1 MRLYFSTPVWGE
13 GHIELF
19 KTIGLPSLLSP
30 FNLPA
35 LAEPAKCRYFIYTRP
50 QDVEHLKDCEAFR
63 RLEGLIPVEI
73 HLLPDLIE
81 LPYLVFAECNSDT
94 LRRADEDDVAAV
106 FLPPDCVWSDGSF
119 ANLQKLAD
127 AGKSVVHISGV
138 RLNKDTA
145 VPELALRRDQNG
157 SVLNIGAREL
167 TKFGLRN
174 LHPVARSHFWRE
186 YDGALL
192 PTNLY
197 WTTPD
202 EGLVIRCFHLHPLL
216 VKSQIK
222 FANFSGT
229 IDDDLALSA
238 CPDPSTEYIVE
249 DSDEILT
256 FELSPPHHRVGGF
269 PYSKNSVASI
279 AAWAEVGANARHRQ
293 LAAHTI
299 RLHYVPVDPDVWAP
313 CEAEAAGVVAAASRL
328 NVRRTWLLAF
338 TNPKVFA
345 WRIVAMSMGTG
356 TFAGR
361 RSGGWNV
368 ARRRLFAKLP
378 RLRALVHK
386 LVLWTVP

>member
-1 MRLYFSTPVWGE
+1 MRLYFSTPVWGD

-30 FNLPA
+30 SNLPA
-35 LAEPAKCRYFIYTRP
+35 LAEPAQCRYFIYTRP
-50 QDVEHLKDCEAFR
+50 QDVEQLKDCEAFR
-63 RLEGLIPVEI
+63 RLEGLIPVVI

-81 LPYLVFAECNSDT
+81 LPYLIFAECNSDT

-127 AGKSVVHISGV
+127 AGKSVVHITGV

-145 VPELALRRDQNG
+145 APELVSRRDQNG

-167 TKFGLRN
+167 TEFGLRN

-202 EGLVIRCFHLHPLL
+202 QGLVIRCFHLHPLL

-238 CPDPSTEYIVE
+238 CPDPSTEYVVE

-256 FELSPPHHRVGGF
+256 FELSPPHHQVGGW
-269 PYSKNSVASI
+269 PYSKNSVASV
-279 AAWAEVGANARHRQ
+279 AAWAELAANARHRQ

-299 RLHYVPVDPDVWAP
+299 RLHSTSLDRGVWAP
-313 CEAEAAGVVAAASRL
+313 AEAEAERVIATTSRL
-328 NVRRTWLLAF
+328 NESRTWLLAL
-338 TNPKVFA
+338 TSPKVFA
-345 WRIVAMSMGTG
+345 WRGVAMLLGKG
-356 TFAGR
+356 RFAGR
-361 RSGGWNV
+361 RRGGLNA
-368 ARRRLFAKLP
+368 ARRRLFARLP
-378 RLRALVHK
+378 RLRALAHK
-386 LVLWTVP
+386 LVLWIIP